1 MDDKTYKILNIVL
14 NEKKSEYIKRIDH
27 LTKKEKELTILN
39 NKINKFYEELF
50 TTFQTLSGIIN
61 RHIINE
67 YDEEEDEDLETFIMN
82 NNHLLNILDYEKEY
96 TKGFMDA
103 LKGVVLGYNHFL
115 MKQFKYGEIRDII
128 CKEINPDES
137 EEEEED
143 IIYNYLGN
151 TTSN

>member
-14 NEKKSEYIKRIDH
+14 NEKKSEYIKKIDH

-39 NKINKFYEELF
+39 NKIHTFYQELF
-50 TTFQTLSGIIN
+50 ITYQTLSGIIN

-82 NNHLLNILDYEKEY
+82 NNHLINILDYEKEY

-115 MKQFKYGEIRDII
+115 MKQIKFGEIRDII

-137 EEEEED
+137 DEED
-143 IIYNYLGN
+143 DIIFN
-151 TTSN
+151 